1 MSSEV
6 SKNPITKE
14 EEKLIFK
21 GQKEFGNKWAE
32 IAKLLPG
39 RTDNVV
45 KNHFYSTLR
54 RQLRKVWRITKKPKI
69 SEPKDVT
76 LEYLE
81 NFMKENAIPITE
93 LDNDTIKEYI
103 IGMGNED
110 NNNKGTPILKRTEA
124 QVEHNYSL

>member
-1 MSSEV
+1 V
-6 SKNPITKE
+6 SKNPITE
-14 EEKLIFK
+14 EEERLIFK
-21 GQKEFGNKWAE
+21 GQREFGNKWAE

-76 LEYLE
+76 LEYLA
-81 NFMKENAIPITE
+81 NFMKENGIPIAE
-93 LDNDTIKEYI
+93 LDNDTIKKYI
-103 IGMGNED
+103 DGAENE
-110 NNNKGTPILKRTEA
+110 NNSEAPILKRPEN
-124 QVEHNYSL
+124 QIEHNYSLY